1 MHEKQTTTCSC
12 RTLTPLLVSKGQ
24 AAATLSISL
33 RSVSYL
39 IAQGRLRT
47 RRIGGR
53 TLFSHKEL
61 QKFANADQLDAIAA

>member
-24 AAATLSISL
+24 AAAMLSISL

-39 IAQGRLRT
+39 IPQGRLRT
-47 RRIGGR
+47 RRIGGQ
-53 TLFSHKEL
+53 TLISQEL
-61 QKFANADQLDAIAA
+61 QKFANADQVDAIAA